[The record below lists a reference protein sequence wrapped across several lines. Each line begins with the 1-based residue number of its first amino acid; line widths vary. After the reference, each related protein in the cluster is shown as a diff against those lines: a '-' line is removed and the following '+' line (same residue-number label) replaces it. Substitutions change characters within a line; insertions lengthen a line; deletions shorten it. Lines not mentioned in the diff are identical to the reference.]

1 MPTADSAQAVQFA
14 NSTTDHNWRPIP
26 DGHSLQITHTDKVVA
41 IQDMSSANG
50 AQLTRWPPTGTAHH
64 RWRFIDSGGG
74 RFRTKADPTDKVVD
88 VSGVSTADGA
98 RVTQWDWLGAANQQ
112 WRLAWAGFGA
122 FALHGR
128 HSDKVLEV
136 SDRSTADGVPV
147 TQWSDLSLANQRR
160 RVIPG
165 T

>member
-1 MPTADSAQAVQFA
+1 MCSFAV
-14 NSTTDHNWRPIP
+14 
-26 DGHSLQITHTDKVVA
+26 
-41 IQDMSSANG
+41 
-50 AQLTRWPPTGTAHH
+50 
-64 RWRFIDSGGG
+64 GG
-74 RFRTKADPTDKVVD
+74 
-88 VSGVSTADGA
+88 SE
-98 RVTQWDWLGAANQQ
+98 QWDWLGAANQQ

-147 TQWSDLSLANQRR
+147 PQWSDLSLANQRR
-160 RVIPG
+160 RVIAG